1 MAKPTGSG
9 SVVVGE
15 DLVDERP
22 GIGTERLPRDR
33 RRRERA
39 LDLGKGTV
47 TIRRPEDGA
56 ICQGPIQ
63 GTMRGGSL
71 QVEGSGAVN
80 CQGGGNFAAPRFE
93 CKRDRRG
100 ETICNGL
107 NKDGSQYEMGI
118 SKAR

>member
-1 MAKPTGSG
+1 MSFGDG
-9 SVVVGE
+9 
-15 DLVDERP
+15 
-22 GIGTERLPRDR
+22 
-33 RRRERA
+33 
-39 LDLGKGTV
+39 GKGTV